1 MAARQGRRTAS
12 GRYAYQRQTTN
23 GRIYVDGNTAREL
36 DVRTAIHEKPRKT
49 LSNTVR
55 KNREKAHH
63 MSIGYVLF
71 LAAALTI
78 SGMILINYIQL
89 QFAMSDHI
97 KEIAELENRLNVM
110 KQLNDDEY
118 TRIVSNIDLEEIKRI
133 AIGELGMIYATEGQI
148 ITFTNEGS
156 DYVRQYADIPE

>member
-1 MAARQGRRTAS
+1 MAARQGRKAAS
-12 GRYAYQRQTTN
+12 GRYAYQRQTTY
-23 GRIYVDGNTAREL
+23 RDIYVDGNTAREL
-36 DVRTAIHEKPRKT
+36 DVRTAIHEKPKKA

-55 KNREKAHH
+55 KNREKARH
-63 MSIGYVLF
+63 MSIGYVMF
-71 LAAALTI
+71 LAAALVV
-78 SGMILINYIQL
+78 SGLILINYIQM
-89 QFAMSDHI
+89 QFDMSDHV
-97 KEIAELENRLNVM
+97 KEIAELENQLNVM

-148 ITFTNEGS
+148 IPFTNEGS